1 VSADAPLARTTGSR
15 RRDDDRSAAARR
27 TSLAT
32 GATYAVLALTMADN
46 TMVGVAVPRIRS
58 DFHAGVT
65 SLEWIVAG
73 YIVSFA
79 GLLFTGGVLGDRYG
93 RKRALLTGVAI
104 FAAGAAVAATAP
116 NVQILVLGRVIQ
128 GVGAACSEPGTLSL
142 VRQLYPDRARRSRV
156 LGGWA
161 AASGVALA
169 AGPVAAGLLV
179 ALGGW
184 RAVFWGEFVAA
195 AVAGLIGAFLLMESR
210 DPAPGRDI
218 AGQVLVA
225 VALSTLVFALISG
238 QDHGFTSPAV
248 AAAWVVSGLALVG
261 FLAVERRAANP
272 VVDLR
277 LVRDRQVAAGLLAAA
292 ASTFALFSVLLLVS
306 LDLQVVGGYSGLA
319 TAAVFT
325 PMTLVMVLAGPAGGR
340 LVVDR
345 GVRFTLAAGLLLA
358 AAALAG
364 LDATLGRPVDLVVLG
379 SFLTLMGAGLGLVV
393 APMVG
398 TVLARVPGT
407 RSGMAAAAVTAGRE
421 TGGVVGVTV
430 LGAILYARLFSGL
443 TARLTDLGIPVA
455 YRSIVIDS
463 VRKGT
468 SVPKVRPLAPGGH
481 PSLLARFLAQVKQSL
496 IDKTVDVGKAAYVDS
511 VRTALV
517 VAVCVLAAGA
527 VGVLILLRDQPDEP
541 SPAGEDHRHHGDI
554 GVDLAARPGGGTDDT
569 RASATRR

>member
-1 VSADAPLARTTGSR
+1 VTAPASQ
-15 RRDDDRSAAARR
+15 SRR

-58 DFHAGVT
+58 DFNAGVT

-93 RKRALLTGVAI
+93 RKRALLAGVAI
-104 FAAGAAVAATAP
+104 FAAGAVVAATAP
-116 NVQILVLGRVIQ
+116 NVQILVLGRIIQ

-142 VRQLYPDRARRSRV
+142 VRQLYPDEVRRSRV

-195 AVAGLIGAFLLMESR
+195 AAAGVIGAVLLLESK
-210 DPAPGRDI
+210 DPAPGRDV
-218 AGQVLVA
+218 AGQVSIA
-225 VALSTLVFALISG
+225 VTLSALVFALITG

-248 AAAWVVSGLALVG
+248 VAAWAVAAVALAVFLV
-261 FLAVERRAANP
+261 VERRAPNP
-272 VVDLR
+272 VVDLG
-277 LVRDRQVAAGLLAAA
+277 LFRDRQVAAGLLAAA

-325 PMTLVMVLAGPAGGR
+325 PMTLVMVLAGPVGGR

-345 GVRFTLAAGLLLA
+345 GPRFTLALGLVFAAVALA
-358 AAALAG
+358 A
-364 LDATLGRPVDLVVLG
+364 LDATLGRPIRVVVLAM
-379 SFLTLMGAGLGLVV
+379 FLTLMGAGLGLVV

-398 TVLARVPGT
+398 TVLARVPAT
-407 RSGMAAAAVTAGRE
+407 RSGMGAAAVTAGRE
-421 TGGVVGVTV
+421 IGGVVGVTV
-430 LGAILYARLFSGL
+430 LGAILYARLFIGL
-443 TARLTDLGIPVA
+443 TDRLTQIGIPVQF
-455 YRSIVIDS
+455 RSIVIDS
-463 VRKGT
+463 VRKGAPI
-468 SVPKVRPLAPGGH
+468 PKAAPAGERAGPLAQ
-481 PSLLARFLAQVKQSL
+481 FLAHVKQAL
-496 IDKTVDVGKAAYVDS
+496 IDKTVDAGKSAYVDS

-517 VAVCVLAAGA
+517 VGVCVLLAGA
-527 VGVLILLRDQPDEP
+527 VGVGLLLRPGVARE
-541 SPAGEDHRHHGDI
+541 PAGR
-554 GVDLAARPGGGTDDT
+554 
-569 RASATRR
+569 

>member
-1 VSADAPLARTTGSR
+1 VPADATGLSVR
-15 RRDDDRSAAARR
+15 RRF
-27 TSLAT
+27 SLAT

-46 TMVGVAVPRIRS
+46 TMVGVAVPRIRD
-58 DFHAGVT
+58 DFRAGVT

-93 RKRALLTGVAI
+93 RKRALLTGVAV
-104 FAAGAAVAATAP
+104 FAAGAVVAATAP

-142 VRQLYPDRARRSRV
+142 VRQLYPDDARRSRV

-179 ALGGW
+179 AIGGW

-195 AVAGLIGAFLLMESR
+195 AVAGLVGAALLVESR
-210 DPAPGRDI
+210 DAAPGRDI
-218 AGQVLVA
+218 LGQVAIA
-225 VALSTLVFALISG
+225 VALSTLVFALIAG

-248 AAAWVVSGLALVG
+248 VAAWAISALALAG
-261 FLAVERRAANP
+261 FLIVERRAPNP
-272 VVDLR
+272 VVDLT
-277 LVRDRQVAAGLLAAA
+277 LLRDRQVAAGLLAAA

-340 LVVDR
+340 LVVER
-345 GVRFTLAAGLLLA
+345 GARTTLSLGLVVA
-358 AAALAG
+358 AAALAA
-364 LDATLGRPVDLVVLG
+364 LDVTLGRPINLVVLAG
-379 SFLTLMGAGLGLVV
+379 FLTLMGAGLGLVV

-398 TVLARVPGT
+398 TVLARVPAA

-421 TGGVVGVTV
+421 IGGVVGVTV
-430 LGAILYARLFSGL
+430 LGAILYARLFTGL
-443 TARLTDLGIPVA
+443 TERLAAIGIPVQ

-463 VRKGT
+463 VRKG
-468 SVPKVRPLAPGGH
+468 VPIPKAPAPGGGH
-481 PSLLARFLAQVKQSL
+481 PGLLARFLAQARQAL
-496 IDKTVDVGKAAYVDS
+496 IDRTVDAGKSAYVDS

-517 VAVCVLAAGA
+517 VAVCVLVAGAAG
-527 VGVLILLRDQPDEP
+527 VVVLLRRRPD
-541 SPAGEDHRHHGDI
+541 SDRDI
-554 GVDLAARPGGGTDDT
+554 GGPARDDTPMEPGIADTPMAARE
-569 RASATRR
+569 AC

>member
-1 VSADAPLARTTGSR
+1 VPADRSR
-15 RRDDDRSAAARR
+15 RS
-27 TSLAT
+27 SLAT
-32 GATYAVLALTMADN
+32 AATYGVLALTMADN
-46 TMVGVAVPRIRS
+46 TMVGVAVPRIRE

-93 RKRALLTGVAI
+93 RKRALLTGVAV
-104 FAAGAAVAATAP
+104 FAAGAVVAATAP

-142 VRQLYPDRARRSRV
+142 VRQLFPDQPRRTRV

-195 AVAGLIGAFLLMESR
+195 AIAGLLGAVLLVESR
-210 DPAPGRDI
+210 DPAPGRDLT
-218 AGQVLVA
+218 GQVSIA
-225 VALSTLVFALISG
+225 VALSALVFALIAG

-248 AAAWVVSGLALVG
+248 VTAWSVSGLALLV
-261 FLAVERRAANP
+261 FLVVERRAANP
-272 VVDLR
+272 VVDLS
-277 LVRDRQVAAGLLAAA
+277 LLRDRQVGAGLLAAA
-292 ASTFALFSVLLLVS
+292 TSTFALFSVLLLVS

-340 LVVDR
+340 LVLQHGPRVTLAL
-345 GVRFTLAAGLLLA
+345 GLVLAAG
-358 AAALAG
+358 ALAG
-364 LDATLGRPVDLVVLG
+364 LDATLGRPINLVVLAA
-379 SFLTLMGAGLGLVV
+379 FLTLMGMGLGLVV

-398 TVLARVPGT
+398 TVLARVPSS

-421 TGGVVGVTV
+421 VGGVVGVTV
-430 LGAILYARLFSGL
+430 LGAILYAQLFTGL
-443 TARLTDLGIPVA
+443 TERLTKLGIPVS

-468 SVPKVRPLAPGGH
+468 AVPTAAPVAPGDHAG
-481 PSLLARFLAQVKQSL
+481 LLARIVAQVKQAL
-496 IDKTVDVGKAAYVDS
+496 IDKTVDAGKAAYVDS
-511 VRTALV
+511 VRSALV
-517 VAVCVLAAGA
+517 VAVGVLVAGA
-527 VGVLILLRDQPDEP
+527 VGVLLILRRPAADTPYADVRDTPT
-541 SPAGEDHRHHGDI
+541 S
-554 GVDLAARPGGGTDDT
+554 VGG
-569 RASATRR
+569 AC

>member
-1 VSADAPLARTTGSR
+1 VSAEHNRLSPARPAIS
-15 RRDDDRSAAARR
+15 SRR

-58 DFHAGVT
+58 DFNAGVT

-93 RKRALLTGVAI
+93 RKRALLTGVGV
-104 FAAGAAVAATAP
+104 FAAGAVVAATAP
-116 NVQILVLGRVIQ
+116 NVQILILGRVIQ

-142 VRQLYPDRARRSRV
+142 VRQLYPDRVRRSRV

-195 AVAGLIGAFLLMESR
+195 AVAGLIGGRLLLESKE
-210 DPAPGRDI
+210 PAPGRDLVGQISI
-218 AGQVLVA
+218 AVT
-225 VALSTLVFALISG
+225 LSALVFALIAG

-248 AAAWVVSGLALVG
+248 VAAWAVSAIALVV

-272 VVDLR
+272 VIDLG
-277 LVRDRQVAAGLLAAA
+277 LVRDRQVGAGLLAAA

-325 PMTLVMVLAGPAGGR
+325 PMTLVMVLAGPVGGR
-340 LVVDR
+340 LVVER
-345 GVRFTLAAGLLLA
+345 GARFTLALGLVVAAGALA
-358 AAALAG
+358 A
-364 LDATLGRPVDLVVLG
+364 LDATLGRPVDLVVLAT
-379 SFLTLMGAGLGLVV
+379 FLTLMGAGLGLVV

-398 TVLARVPGT
+398 TVLARVPAA
-407 RSGMAAAAVTAGRE
+407 RSGMGAAAVTAGRE
-421 TGGVVGVTV
+421 IGGVVGVTV
-430 LGAILYARLFSGL
+430 LGAILYARLFTGL
-443 TARLTDLGIPVA
+443 TERLTTIGIPVA

-463 VRKGT
+463 VRKG
-468 SVPKVRPLAPGGH
+468 SPIPKVAPPVAPGGH
-481 PSLLARFLAQVKQSL
+481 PGLVARFLAEVKQAL
-496 IDKTVDVGKAAYVDS
+496 IDKTVDAGKSAYVDS
-511 VRTALV
+511 VRAALIV
-517 VAVCVLAAGA
+517 GVCVLAAGA
-527 VGVLILLRDQPDEP
+527 VGVLIVLRHADDGTP
-541 SPAGEDHRHHGDI
+541 
-554 GVDLAARPGGGTDDT
+554 PGADG
-569 RASATRR
+569 AC